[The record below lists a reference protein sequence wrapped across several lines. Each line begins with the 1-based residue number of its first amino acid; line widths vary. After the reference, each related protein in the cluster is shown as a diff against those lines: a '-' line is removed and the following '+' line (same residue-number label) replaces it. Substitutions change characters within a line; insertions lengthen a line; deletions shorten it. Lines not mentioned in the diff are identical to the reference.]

1 MERKLKDILYKVIAG
16 KDINMENLALSI
28 IISTYNRIELLKKNL
43 NKMLRYC
50 QNDIEFIIGDNA
62 SQDTTWNELKKIK
75 DPRVR
80 IFRNEINMDAYNFS
94 LLTRYVMGEYFIFL
108 NDRDYIE
115 PRDITK
121 ICCLIKKRG
130 TNKEIDFFSF
140 EHTDY
145 KSGKYSGK
153 EMFKVYFASRHPGT
167 KCFRTETYRKNLN
180 YNKLED
186 AIINQNKDYWINIT
200 IKDILRI
207 QKGYVTNQLFVR
219 QPENREKIP
228 RVRKEAYGS
237 VYISLEYRKKEFDQ
251 WIKIIKNYKNTQ
263 QIRDMLLMKFEDSQK
278 TVMQEYHRCLCV
290 PGFAKRNNCMNLNR
304 RDWIKNGW
312 LLFIF
317 AVRNVEQYGEK
328 RNYAK
333 ITVCNYY
340 KMLIYLL
347 KIMYKNKEKLL

>member
-1 MERKLKDILYKVIAG
+1 
-16 KDINMENLALSI
+16 MENLALSI

-80 IFRNEINMDAYNFS
+80 IFRNEINMEAYNFS
-94 LLTRYVMGEYFIFL
+94 LLTRYAMGEYFIFL

-121 ICCLIKKRG
+121 IRCLIKNRG
-130 TNKEIDFFSF
+130 EADKEIDFFSF
-140 EHTDY
+140 EKTNY
-145 KSGKYSGK
+145 KVGKVQRQRDI
-153 EMFKVYFASRHPGT
+153 FKVYFASRHPGT
-167 KCFRTETYRKNLN
+167 KCFRTETYRKNLS
-180 YNKLED
+180 YNELEE
-186 AIINQNKDYWINIT
+186 ALINQNIDYIINVA
-200 IKDILRI
+200 IKDMLRI

-219 QPENREKIP
+219 QPVNREKIP

-263 QIRDMLLMKFEDSQK
+263 KIRDLLLMKFEDSQK
-278 TVMQEYHRCLCV
+278 TVMQEYYRCLCV
-290 PGFAKRNNCMNLNR
+290 PGFAKRNNCVNLKR
-304 RDWIKNGW
+304 CGWIKNGW

-333 ITVCNYY
+333 VTVCNYY

-347 KIMYKNKEKLL
+347 KIIYKNKEKLL